1 MRVNLGLVWTRTLF
15 FGGRRKITV
24 LFAFI
29 YSCSMCSSSRYIS
42 VFCHIFKAALPVFLL
57 VELEYSKNSL
67 QKIIFIL
74 IRELIH
80 KRKHFGQ

>member
-24 LFAFI
+24 CIHLFLFNV
-29 YSCSMCSSSRYIS
+29 YSSSRYIS

-67 QKIIFIL
+67 QKVIFIL